1 MQLHGFAR
9 NLDWALTGTTGGA
22 CPSVEM
28 TLTESAET
36 RAMWPTAFTA
46 RQTVTLNAGNKLT
59 ATLTVTNTDKAA
71 FEFTSSFHTYF
82 AVSSLPEVSVEGL
95 SGLKML
101 DRTAKPPAEGT
112 CTGAVKIAGPV
123 DSVYY
128 NAPASLTL
136 KTGGGKAVGIKAAG
150 WPDAVVWSPWTDMAA
165 CYQEFV
171 AVENA
176 AVGKPVVV
184 APGAT
189 WSGSM
194 ELTAM

>member
-9 NLDWALTGTTGGA
+9 NLDWELTATVGGA
-22 CPSVEM
+22 CPSVEL
-28 TLTESAET
+28 TLRESEAT

-46 RQTVTLNAGNKLT
+46 RQTITLSGPNKLT
-59 ATLTVTNTDKAA
+59 ATLAVTNTDSKP
-71 FEFTSSFHTYF
+71 FDFTASFHTYF
-82 AVSSLPEVSVEGL
+82 SVADISAVAVEGL

-101 DRTAKPPAEGT
+101 NRVAKPPAEGVAPA
-112 CTGAVKIAGPV
+112 GAVTISGPV

-128 NAPASLTL
+128 NAPPSLTL
-136 KTGGGKAVGIKAAG
+136 QTGGGKAVRIAAAG

-165 CYQEFV
+165 CYKEFV
-171 AVENA
+171 CVENA
-176 AVGKPVVV
+176 AVGQPVVV

-194 ELTAM
+194 ELTA